1 METGKSAHT
10 KRNTNSHQKK
20 KKGKNASSNEI
31 FTYRIGQDLSMVIPR
46 ISEGRGK

>member
-20 KKGKNASSNEI
+20 KKEKMPAQMRYSP
-31 FTYRIGQDLSMVIPR
+31 IGLAKI
-46 ISEGRGK
+46 